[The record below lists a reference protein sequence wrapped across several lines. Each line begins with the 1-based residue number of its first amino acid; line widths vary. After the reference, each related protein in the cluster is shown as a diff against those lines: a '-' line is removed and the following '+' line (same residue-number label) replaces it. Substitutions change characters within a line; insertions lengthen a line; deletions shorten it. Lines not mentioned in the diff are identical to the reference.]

1 MNQEKALLE
10 LVETMGVQAEKDGFP
25 PAAARLFSLLL
36 LSDPPHLTFEQ
47 LQQTLSLSK
56 SSVSNGLSLLQ
67 SRGLIDY
74 FTVSGDR
81 KRYFRIHKAAWYEF
95 MKTIVRTQRPFLVE
109 VIDQALTLRSDQYP
123 ATNQVLQEAKAF
135 TDHMFGAMDAALLE
149 WEKKQGQ

>member
-1 MNQEKALLE
+1 MNGQKELLE

-25 PAAARLFSLLL
+25 PAAARLFALLL
-36 LSDPPHLTFEQ
+36 LSDPPYLTFEQ
-47 LQQTLSLSK
+47 LQQTLTLSK

-81 KRYFRIHKAAWYEF
+81 KRYFRVHKAAWYEY

-109 VIDQALTLRSDQYP
+109 VIDKALTIRSDQYP
-123 ATNQVLQEAKAF
+123 EANQVLQQAKEF
-135 TDHMFGAMDAALLE
+135 TDHMFGAMETALVE
-149 WEKKQGQ
+149 WEKKQKQ